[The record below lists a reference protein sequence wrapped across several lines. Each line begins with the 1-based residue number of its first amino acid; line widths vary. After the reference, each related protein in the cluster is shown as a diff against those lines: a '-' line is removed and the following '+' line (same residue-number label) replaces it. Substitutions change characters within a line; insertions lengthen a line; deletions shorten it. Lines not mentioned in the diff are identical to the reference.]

1 MKRLLPA
8 LIALLG
14 ATAVSAQHAHAPHEH
29 GVAALRVAI
38 DGELLQI
45 EFSSPFDNLIG
56 FEHAPRTDKQRKAL
70 ADAENLL
77 NNFERLFVVPVAAGC
92 ELSGTELE
100 HPFGDHAGHE
110 HEPKHEHKDEH
121 KHEHDGDHAELSA
134 TYTLRCAAPAALD
147 TLQVKVFD
155 VFPRTRRI
163 RAERVSP
170 RGQSAATLS
179 AKQRTLA
186 L

>member
-1 MKRLLPA
+1 MKRFLPA

-29 GVAALRVAI
+29 GIAALRVAI
-38 DGELLQI
+38 DGDLLQI
-45 EFSSPFDNLIG
+45 EFASPLDNLVG

-70 ADAENLL
+70 ADAENTL
-77 NNFERLFVVPVAAGC
+77 NRFERLFVVPKAAGC
-92 ELSGTELE
+92 ELTGTELE
-100 HPFGDHAGHE
+100 HPFGDHAGHD
-110 HEPKHEHKDEH
+110 HEHKHDQKDEH
-121 KHEHDGDHAELSA
+121 KEEHDDHAELSV
-134 TYTLRCAAPAALD
+134 TYTLRCAAPGALD
-147 TLQVKVFD
+147 TLQVKLFD
-155 VFPRTRRI
+155 AFPRTSRI

-170 RGQSAATLS
+170 RGQGAATLS